1 MFKIFRKTYTFEFAG
16 IPFRVNGSAFVSFAL
31 ITALVGI
38 GNHYL
43 IEYRF
48 EALGF
53 TWPLGIRVALTAGTV
68 LILYVSLL
76 IHEFAHIFSAVG
88 CGYKISSIT
97 ISAFGITSDMD
108 RETTNAKDEFR
119 IATAGL
125 KANFFVFVLAL
136 IGLAYAGANQ
146 TLEVFWLYVCYINA
160 VILILNLIPVIP
172 FDGGRMLKS
181 HLWRRSRNRYKASK
195 IPANLGQILGMVLYL
210 AVIVSFVLWGVSH
223 IYDSWIPEAINPLPA
238 YTELGVVIFASI
250 TSGLISL
257 IGIYVFYK
265 ATVYKLKIRQPQN

>member
-1 MFKIFRKTYTFEFAG
+1 MSKVFRKTYTFEFAG

-31 ITALVGI
+31 IIILVGI

-43 IEYRF
+43 IEYGF

-53 TWPLGIRVALTAGTV
+53 AWPLGIRIALTVGTI

-76 IHEFAHIFSAVG
+76 IHELAHIFIAVG
-88 CGYKISSIT
+88 RGYKISSIT

-108 RETTNAKDEFR
+108 RETTNAKDEFK
-119 IATAGL
+119 IAIAGSI
-125 KANFFVFVLAL
+125 ASFVVVLVAS
-136 IGLAYAGANQ
+136 IGVRYAGANQ
-146 TLEVFWLYVCYINA
+146 TLEVFWTNLGSVNFL
-160 VILILNLIPVIP
+160 ILILNMVPVVP
-172 FDGGRMLKS
+172 FDGGRILKS
-181 HLWRRSRNRYKASK
+181 LIWHFSRNRYQASK
-195 IPANLGQILGMVLYL
+195 ISATLGQVLGMMLYS

-250 TSGLISL
+250 TAGLISL
-257 IGIYVFYK
+257 IGVYVFYK
-265 ATVYKLKIRQPQN
+265 ATVYKLKLRQPQN